1 MMLPI
6 PSKALLSGSLKT
18 ALPLLLA
25 AALAAFGYRAGWQKR
40 DAAARIEAA
49 KVQQAHDHA
58 RLAAEQAYSAK
69 LAEAAA
75 EKQRWFDYAQ
85 AQSARLAATERSL
98 EQKQH
103 AIRQEIPHAIRKDDT
118 NSGRYFGGLGADGLR
133 LYRQA
138 FGYSAD

>member
-1 MMLPI
+1 MLPI

-25 AALAAFGYRAGWQKR
+25 AALAAYSYRAGYLKR
-40 DAAARIEAA
+40 DAAAKLETAQIQQVHAA
-49 KVQQAHDHA
+49 A
-58 RLAAEQAYSAK
+58 RLKAEQEYSAK
-69 LAEAAA
+69 LAAA
-75 EKQRWFDYAQ
+75 EH
-85 AQSARLAATERSL
+85 TL

-103 AIRQEIPHAIRKDDT
+103 AIRQEIPHAIRKDNAD
-118 NSGRYFGGLGADGLR
+118 GRCFGGLGADSLR

>member
-18 ALPLLLA
+18 VLPLLLA
-25 AALAAFGYRAGWQKR
+25 AALAAYSYRAGYLKR
-40 DAAARIEAA
+40 DAAAKLESAQT
-49 KVQQAHDHA
+49 QQAHDAA
-58 RLAAEQAYSAK
+58 RLKAEQEYSAK
-69 LAEAAA
+69 LAAAA

-85 AQSARLAATERSL
+85 AQSARLAATELSL

-118 NSGRYFGGLGADGLR
+118 DSGRCFGGLGADSLR

>member
-1 MMLPI
+1 MIPLPI

-18 ALPLLLA
+18 VLPLLLA
-25 AALAAFGYRAGWQKR
+25 AALAAVGYRAGWQKR

-49 KVQQAHDHA
+49 KVRQAHDA
-58 RLAAEQAYSAK
+58 ERLKAEQAYSAK

-118 NSGRYFGGLGADGLR
+118 NSGRCFGGLGADSLR

-138 FGYSAD
+138 LGYTD

>member
-6 PSKALLSGSLKT
+6 PSKALLAGSLKT
-18 ALPLLLA
+18 TLPLLLA
-25 AALAAFGYRAGWQKR
+25 AALAAYSYRAGYLKR
-40 DAAARIEAA
+40 DAAAKLESAQT
-49 KVQQAHDHA
+49 QQAHDAA
-58 RLAAEQAYSAK
+58 RLKAEQEYSAK
-69 LAEAAA
+69 LAAAAA

-98 EQKQH
+98 KQKQH
-103 AIRQEIPHAIRKDDT
+103 AIRQEIPHAIRKDNAD
-118 NSGRYFGGLGADGLR
+118 GRCFGGLGADSLR